1 MDAAEPT
8 KDALFTAADQAS
20 RGLHWDLAVQLWAK
34 YRARFPADM
43 AGYVRAAQ
51 ALGSA
56 GRVAEAE
63 DLVTQCVTTLGK
75 HVWPAHCYAD
85 LAMIAG
91 NWIEAARRWK
101 AAQIDFPHDPAAYLE
116 GVRALTRAG
125 WLDEAGGLL
134 DAAARRFPAIAPV
147 LEQHAEFSM
156 SRAAWAEASARWAV
170 MRQRFPEAAAGYTRG
185 AVALHELGEDAQ
197 AEDLLTLAEQRLA
210 QGGTQDRG
218 QIAKLRRLLA
228 ERAMA
233 VEDWAGA
240 AERWAAMRAEFPDEV
255 AAYVLGGTALSR
267 LGRVHDAAE
276 VIIEAFARFPN
287 SLWVAHAY
295 AEAADVAGDLP
306 EMMQRWEQVRRN
318 FPGDPRGFVRGA
330 EALIRSGQLPQA
342 LALMEQAAT
351 RFPNDDEVTLAN
363 LELSFTPSN
372 WSESYGQ
379 WNRLVQNASN
389 RTPRFYRLTW
399 LLYLNRTEAAPVERF
414 LPILLE
420 EKELPLPNWLPQI
433 VVGLTE
439 LLFLDGNRFKVVKT
453 EIVTW
458 LDRQDWPI
466 LGMMSKL
473 VGVALGSR
481 HGQDAA
487 VDEIVAHYLPTPN
500 RSLLGFMLSP
510 ELARVCTGRASGF
523 LDAVSR
529 AAAAK
534 LESLEQAPVG
544 VRDAEALYNLL
555 VLSYFG
561 ERPEYR
567 RLRDGVGQ
575 LFPARPL
582 PAQGVGRQIHAA
594 LLAICSPRVPVP
606 GRPAHRRLRIALC
619 VSGQLR
625 GYKRAN
631 PSWRHL
637 RLEEHDVT
645 TFVHTWQDIGRK
657 MPVGVHANRSFTG
670 NFLTAFRTVAGNV
683 DRRTLLAQYPNFF
696 DYFRSGQAI
705 SAADVR
711 DFYRTDHVVVE
722 DDGTPEFAGFNNP
735 MKMYYKIAQS
745 HRMATDHGE
754 FDLYIR
760 IRPDKFVAES
770 NPDFDWREVLD
781 RSSRDDIAFCD
792 RPPTIVPEGAFIIG
806 DQFAA
811 GSRHAM
817 DVYSSVWSF
826 CNLPETKELYG
837 FPRGFSGHTN
847 LAYTTL
853 YQGVSVEL
861 LRGVKF
867 EGPVDEGA
875 LPAADI
881 RRLLSVDIGSR
892 TPSETDRVLLD
903 AAEADMAAAMP
914 A

>member
-1 MDAAEPT
+1 MDVGEHS
-8 KDALFTAADQAS
+8 KDALFAAADQAS
-20 RGLHWDLAVQLWAK
+20 RGLQWERAVQLWAE

-56 GRVAEAE
+56 GRLAEAE

-75 HVWPAHCYAD
+75 NVWPAHCYAD

-101 AAQIDFPHDPAAYLE
+101 AAQTDFPHDPAAYLE

-134 DAAARRFPAIAPV
+134 DAAARRFPASAAV
-147 LEQHAEFSM
+147 SEQYAEFSM
-156 SRAAWAEASARWAV
+156 GRAAWAEASARWAV

-197 AEDLLTLAEQRLA
+197 AEELLTQAEQRLA
-210 QGGTQDRG
+210 KAGSPDKA
-218 QIAKLRRLLA
+218 QIANLRRLLA
-228 ERAMA
+228 EHAMA

-240 AERWAAMRAEFPDEV
+240 AERWAALRDEFPDEV
-255 AAYVLGGTALSR
+255 AAYVRGSTALTR
-267 LGRVHDAAE
+267 LGQGHEAAE
-276 VIIEAFARFPN
+276 VMVDAFIRFPD

-295 AEAADVAGDLP
+295 AEAADLAGDLP

-318 FPGDPRGFVRGA
+318 FPGDPRGFIRGA

-351 RFPNDDEVTLAN
+351 RFPNDDDVTLAN
-363 LELSFTPSN
+363 LELSFTPSR
-372 WSESYGQ
+372 WSESYGR
-379 WNRLVQNASN
+379 WSRIVQNAAN
-389 RTPRFYRLTW
+389 RPPRFYRLTW

-414 LPILLE
+414 LPFLLE

-439 LLFLDGNRFKVVKT
+439 LLFLDANRFKVVKT

-458 LDRQDWPI
+458 LDRQDWHV
-466 LGMMSKL
+466 LGMMSQL
-473 VGVALGSR
+473 VGVTLGSR
-481 HGQDAA
+481 HGEDAI
-487 VDEIVAHYLPTPN
+487 VDGIVAHYLPTPN

-510 ELARVCTGRASGF
+510 ELARLCTGRAFGF

-529 AAAAK
+529 ATKTK
-534 LESLEQAPVG
+534 LESLEQDSFGP
-544 VRDAEALYNLL
+544 RDAEALYNLL
-555 VLSYFG
+555 MLSYFG

-567 RLRDGVGQ
+567 RLRDSVGP
-575 LFPARPL
+575 LFRGKPL

-594 LLAICSPRVPVP
+594 LLAICSPRPDVAPLGRP
-606 GRPAHRRLRIALC
+606 GRRRLRIALC

-637 RLEEHDVT
+637 RLDEHDVT
-645 TFVHTWQDIGRK
+645 IFVHTWQDIGRK

-683 DRRTLLAQYPNFF
+683 DRRTLLAQYPTFF

-705 SAADVR
+705 SIAEVR

-722 DDGTPEFAGFNNP
+722 DDGTAEFAGFNNP

-760 IRPDKFVAES
+760 IRPDKFVADS
-770 NPDFDWREVLD
+770 SPDFDWCEVSD
-781 RSSRDDIAFCD
+781 RSSSDDIAFCD
-792 RPPTIVPEGAFIIG
+792 RAPTIVPEGAFIIG

-826 CNLPETKELYG
+826 CNLPNTKDLYG
-837 FPRGFSGHTN
+837 FPQGFSGHTN

-861 LRGVKF
+861 LPGLKF

-881 RRLLSVDIGSR
+881 RKLLSLDIGSR

-903 AAEADMAAAMP
+903 AAEADMAAAT
-914 A
+914 